1 MPRWPRFCRCKSLSQ
16 DRGTTLGDW
25 GRPGSGLPPP
35 TPPSQCRR
43 SRRRRRKA
51 TRKHAA
57 TFRCILSNSV
67 GGTAEVALSARGFA
81 QLLPSLPFTRTTLSP
96 CRKRTPGGMQ
106 HRLGQATAGW
116 AVARPS
122 EGHAAGALLL
132 HELDTSLPVL
142 PGPGTASYAARHTPA
157 PPASKWPCHA
167 MRQRCASLRAWPF
180 LFLAEASLLDS
191 RMRLTFSRAAQTCNS
206 IALVTPPRS
215 GGGARPPRCA
225 PPGSAR

>member
-1 MPRWPRFCRCKSLSQ
+1 MAPILPLQLPLPGPWHHPGRLGQAGERLAAAHSSQPMPALASAPAEGNTQAMQAHSDASCQTALA
-16 DRGTTLGDW
+16 
-25 GRPGSGLPPP
+25 RPTG
-35 TPPSQCRR
+35 
-43 SRRRRRKA
+43 
-51 TRKHAA
+51 
-57 TFRCILSNSV
+57 
-67 GGTAEVALSARGFA
+67 VAFSARGVA
-81 QLLPSLPFTRTTLSP
+81 AATPARTTLSP